1 MLSASQELRLKHM
14 TLEVGIMSYIYKYN
28 KEHNTLEQYKDGMLR
43 ACMQMPQSDLNKL
56 ARLNIKENILRVV
69 DTKLKTDV

>member
-1 MLSASQELRLKHM
+1 MNY
-14 TLEVGIMSYIYKYN
+14 TYKYN

-56 ARLNIKENILRVV
+56 ARLNIKENILRIV
-69 DTKLKTDV
+69 DTEVKTDV

>member
-1 MLSASQELRLKHM
+1 MK
-14 TLEVGIMSYIYKYN
+14 EVGIMSYIYKYN
-28 KEHNTLEQYKDGMLR
+28 KERNTLEQYKDGMLR

-69 DTKLKTDV
+69 DTDVENDV